1 MLILFVVELLT
12 FSTCNLVRVI
22 SFCMTNR
29 TDMLVV
35 TSSHVRFAIEDLA
48 IWQCVIKCVVADVE
62 SEGEYGGA

>member
-1 MLILFVVELLT
+1 
-12 FSTCNLVRVI
+12 
-22 SFCMTNR
+22 
-29 TDMLVV
+29 MLVV